1 MPMASL
7 ANEGSVFYFRYIFF
21 ALGVWY
27 LLDNNKYITKL
38 MLIISIICLIIVCID
53 GLVQYLKWKDLFGMK
68 TISLYRI
75 TGLFGNEPIMGRYIA
90 LISLFTFTLL
100 YQNLKKSKIYLMASV
115 AFLVMCEVIVF
126 LSGERVPLFY
136 ITFIYNFNCNF
147 YSKLPIV

>member
-53 GLVQYLKWKDLFGMK
+53 GLVQYLSGKDLFGMK
-68 TISLYRI
+68 TISL
-75 TGLFGNEPIMGRYIA
+75 
-90 LISLFTFTLL
+90 
-100 YQNLKKSKIYLMASV
+100 
-115 AFLVMCEVIVF
+115 IV
-126 LSGERVPLFY
+126 SQGCSAMNQSWAD
-136 ITFIYNFNCNF
+136 I
-147 YSKLPIV
+147 LP